1 MLSRWEVGSF
11 VVARGLWGWLFVVG
25 KKKPA
30 CAGVYLFW
38 LRPLRGGLGGGLT
51 QQAEDCLWQL
61 VGLGENRGTGLLHD
75 LLLAEVGGLGGVV
88 GIFDPA
94 TGGGDVLGNVLQVTD
109 GVLKAVLDRTQIS
122 TLGINCL
129 DSLVNNQ
136 HSCLRSVDFCQVN
149 IRHALICNRSSCNSW
164 VSKCYTM
171 ICTTSRT
178 CYNIKFYLR

>member
-30 CAGVYLFW
+30 CAGFYLFW

-88 GIFDPA
+88 GILDTA
-94 TGGGDVLGNVLQVTD
+94 TGGRDVLGNVLQVTN
-109 GVLKAVLDRTQIS
+109 GVLEAVLDCTEVS
-122 TLGINCL
+122 TLGIDLL
-129 DSLVNNQ
+129 DGLVNRNDG
-136 HSCLRSVDFCQVN
+136 SLRS
-149 IRHALICNRSSCNSW
+149 IYLI
-164 VSKCYTM
+164 
-171 ICTTSRT
+171 
-178 CYNIKFYLR
+178 